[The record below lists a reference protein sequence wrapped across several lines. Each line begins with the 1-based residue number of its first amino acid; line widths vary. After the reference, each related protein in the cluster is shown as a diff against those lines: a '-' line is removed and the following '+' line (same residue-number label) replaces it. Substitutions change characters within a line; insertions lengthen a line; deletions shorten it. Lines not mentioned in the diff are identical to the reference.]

1 MLFAVTV
8 ARSAWRLVDMDIEFW
23 VGLGG
28 EGDAVATVEEG
39 DDEDEADGD
48 LRVLWGGDLE
58 EVGLLIDGR
67 QGFAEKVI
75 GL

>member
-1 MLFAVTV
+1 M
-8 ARSAWRLVDMDIEFW
+8 
-23 VGLGG
+23 GG